1 MGLEVVFFVIFLLF
15 LFALMDLIVGVSNDA
30 VNFLNASIGSKAAPR
45 YIIMIVASLGI
56 FMGVTFSSGMME
68 IARRGVFHPQYF
80 TMPDLLILF
89 LGVMM
94 ADIILLDLFNTFG
107 LPTSTTVSV
116 VFELLGGAVAVSIW
130 KIKQQGDSLVLLGQY
145 INTSR
150 AMTMIFGILLSI
162 IVAFV
167 CGSFFQF
174 LSRLLFTFDY
184 KSRVKKYGA
193 IWGGIGL
200 SSIAYF
206 ILIKGAA
213 GAVFITPEKLEWIQT
228 HTWTILFIL
237 FIVSS
242 AFLQILIFF
251 KLNIFKLIVLAG
263 TFAIAMAFAAND
275 LVNFIGVPLAG
286 LHAWQFAR
294 AAPDPMTATMEQ
306 LSLPVRSEWYILL
319 IAGAVMVVTLWIS
332 RKARTV
338 SRTEI
343 SLSSQV
349 ESYEQSESVMLARTI
364 VKMFISFY
372 AALRQSI
379 PKPVVKKISYRFYRT
394 RQDQTV
400 DQEKQT
406 SFDLLRASVNLMV
419 ASAVISYAT
428 SHKLPLST
436 TYVTFMVA
444 MGSSFADRAWGRES
458 AVYRVT
464 GVLTV
469 VGGWFMTALL
479 ASTFSFTF
487 ASIMFNFRIYGIA
500 GMLVLACAIL
510 WNNHIRHSK
519 RETAFQED
527 QIFNLKHISNV
538 DEAVPTTFVQMSCLL
553 REIRQSLNN
562 TLDALFEEREFDL
575 NEERRKVKKFQ
586 NWSNI
591 ITANIFKA
599 LRLLQKEQA
608 LNSYFYGQT
617 VRCLQK
623 LTDGHRDIVARAYKH
638 VSNQHKGLLTVQKA
652 ELKEMKSIIDEL
664 LYQVESTFSKTEDVT
679 YRDLFKRNSELN
691 KRAAELNERQIERIR
706 SGESKTRLS
715 ILYFAISGNIQMI
728 GKQNL
733 RLLEIFKKS
742 FEQFKPHEDT
752 HPE

>member
-1 MGLEVVFFVIFLLF
+1 MGLDVVFFIIFLLF
-15 LFALMDLIVGVSNDA
+15 LFAFLDLVVGVSNDA
-30 VNFLNASIGSKAAPR
+30 VNFLNASIGSKVAPR
-45 YIIMIVASLGI
+45 YIIMSIASLGI

-80 TMPDLLILF
+80 TMPDLLVLF

-162 IVAFV
+162 VVAFV
-167 CGSFFQF
+167 CGTFFQF
-174 LSRLLFTFDY
+174 LSRLVFTFDY
-184 KSRVKKYGA
+184 RSRIKSFGA
-193 IWGGIGL
+193 VWGGIAL
-200 SSIAYF
+200 SSITYF

-228 HTWTILFIL
+228 HTWTMLMVL
-237 FIVSS
+237 FIVS
-242 AFLQILIFF
+242 AVFLQILIYL
-251 KLNIFKLIVLAG
+251 KLNIFKLIVLTG

-286 LHAWQFAR
+286 LHAWQYASV
-294 AAPDPMTATMEQ
+294 ASDPMTATMEQ

-319 IAGAVMVVTLWIS
+319 IAGAVMVVTLWVS

-343 SLSSQV
+343 SLSSQF
-349 ESYEQSESVMLARTI
+349 ESYEQSESILLARTI
-364 VKMFISFY
+364 VKMFISLYSAMRKMFPQSLVRNVS
-372 AALRQSI
+372 LRFHSVGSETNQDHDKQS
-379 PKPVVKKISYRFYRT
+379 
-394 RQDQTV
+394 
-400 DQEKQT
+400 

-458 AVYRVT
+458 AVYRIT

-469 VGGWFMTALL
+469 IGGWFMTALL
-479 ASTFSFTF
+479 ASTLSFTF
-487 ASIMFNFRIYGIA
+487 ASIMFNFEIYGVI
-500 GMLVLACAIL
+500 GLLLLASAIL
-510 WNNHIRHSK
+510 WNNHIRHTKKES
-519 RETAFQED
+519 AYQEN
-527 QIFNLKHISNV
+527 QVFNLKHIKHV
-538 DEAVPTTFVQMSCLL
+538 DEAVPTTFIQMSFLL
-553 REIRQSLNN
+553 REIRQSLKIV
-562 TLDALFEEREFDL
+562 LDALFTERELVL
-575 NEERRKVKKFQ
+575 NTERRNVRKFQ
-586 NWSNI
+586 TWSNI

-608 LNSYFYGQT
+608 LNSCFYGQT

-638 VSNQHKGLLTVQKA
+638 VSNQHKGLLDVQKT
-652 ELKEMKSIIDEL
+652 ELSNIEEL
-664 LYQVESTFSKTEDVT
+664 INDLLHRVETAFSKTDDIT
-679 YRDLFKRNSELN
+679 YRELFKRNSELN
-691 KRAAELNERQIERIR
+691 QLASELNERQIERIR

-715 ILYFAISGNIQMI
+715 ILYFAILGNIQMI

-733 RLLEIFKKS
+733 RLLEIFNRS
-742 FEQFKPHEDT
+742 FEQLKPAEDDN
-752 HPE
+752 PE